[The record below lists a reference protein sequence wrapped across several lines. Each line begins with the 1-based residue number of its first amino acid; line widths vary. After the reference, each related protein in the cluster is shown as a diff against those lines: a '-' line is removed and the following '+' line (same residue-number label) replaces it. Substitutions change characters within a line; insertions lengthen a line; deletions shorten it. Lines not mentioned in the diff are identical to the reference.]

1 MQSPEARASMKRRKF
16 ITLLGGAAAWPV
28 AARGEQSGGSRRVAV
43 LIVAPEQNP
52 IAKASLAALRDA
64 LAPLGWIDGKNIK
77 FDYHWLAPDT
87 ALIQQAT
94 QDIVA
99 AQPDLIISGG
109 SSPGTAALHAQTQTI
124 PILFINIVDP
134 VSQGL
139 IASLARPGGNITG
152 FVNLETSM
160 AGKWL
165 ELLKQVMPQ
174 ATRAA
179 IPYNPPTAPYA
190 ELYLNFFNSAAQSF
204 GVEIVAAPVA
214 DMEALQAFVAGQ
226 PKAGTGLIPMPSAFM
241 SGHQVEI
248 CAMCVSRKL
257 PIIAFSRAFAEAGAL
272 ISYGNDTIDNYRHA
286 ASYVDRI
293 LKGEKPSELPVQ
305 FPVKFE
311 LVINLK
317 TANAIGLDIPPTL
330 LARAD
335 EVIE

>member
-1 MQSPEARASMKRRKF
+1 MRRREF
-16 ITLLGGAAAWPV
+16 IRGLGGTVAAWPL
-28 AARGEQSGGSRRVAV
+28 AARGAQSGGSRRVAV
-43 LIVAPEQNP
+43 LIVAPEHNP
-52 IAKASLAALRDA
+52 SFEAELASLRDA

-77 FDYHWLAPDT
+77 FEYHWLAPDK
-87 ALIQQAT
+87 ALIQQAA

-99 AQPDLIISGG
+99 TQPDMIISAG

-124 PILFINIVDP
+124 PILFINIVEP
-134 VSQGL
+134 VGQGFV
-139 IASLARPGGNITG
+139 ASLSRPGGNITG

-179 IPYNPPTAPYA
+179 IPYNPPTSPYA
-190 ELYLNFFNSAAQSF
+190 ELYLNHFNSAARSF
-204 GVEIVAAPVA
+204 GLEIAAAPVA

-226 PKAGTGLIPMPSAFM
+226 PQAGTGLIPVPSAFM
-241 SGHQVEI
+241 GGHQVEI
-248 CAMCVSRKL
+248 CSMGVSRKL

-272 ISYGNDTIDNYRHA
+272 IGYGSDTVDIFRHA

-305 FPVKFE
+305 FPVKFQ
-311 LVINLK
+311 LVINIR
-317 TANAIGLDIPPTL
+317 TAKAIGLEVPPTL